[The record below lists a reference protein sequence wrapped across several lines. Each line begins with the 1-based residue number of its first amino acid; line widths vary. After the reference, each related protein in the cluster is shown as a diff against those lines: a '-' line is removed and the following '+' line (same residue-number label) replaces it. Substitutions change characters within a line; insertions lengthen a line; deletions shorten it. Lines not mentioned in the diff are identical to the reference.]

1 MDEAYRADS
10 LYVYL
15 QDGSKPQ
22 DFIEQIE
29 DEQENK
35 ISGTINYAKNIEISQ
50 SMYSKL
56 VTLIIVI
63 IFILTILIAVSYTH
77 LRAHET

>member
-1 MDEAYRADS
+1 MDEAYQADS

-35 ISGTINYAKNIEISQ
+35 ISGTINYAK
-50 SMYSKL
+50 
-56 VTLIIVI
+56 
-63 IFILTILIAVSYTH
+63 ILKYHNLCI
-77 LRAHET
+77 RN